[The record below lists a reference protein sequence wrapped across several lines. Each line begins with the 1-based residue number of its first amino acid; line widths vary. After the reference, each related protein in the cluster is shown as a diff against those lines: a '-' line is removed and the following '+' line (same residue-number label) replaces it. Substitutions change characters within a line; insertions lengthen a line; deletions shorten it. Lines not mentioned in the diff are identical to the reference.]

1 VLDGNKK
8 GALGLLFYLDYPIN
22 QPFVTDGKRIPQG
35 VTEPRYLRLML
46 STLSH
51 LRLSARL
58 SPAVISL
65 VIFVCAGN
73 AEDFVNPPF
82 FVV

>member
-1 VLDGNKK
+1 M
-8 GALGLLFYLDYPIN
+8 
-22 QPFVTDGKRIPQG
+22 
-35 VTEPRYLRLML
+35 TEPRYLRLML

-73 AEDFVNPPF
+73 AEDFVDPPF
-82 FVV
+82 FVVLEQYFIVIQLLLNVL